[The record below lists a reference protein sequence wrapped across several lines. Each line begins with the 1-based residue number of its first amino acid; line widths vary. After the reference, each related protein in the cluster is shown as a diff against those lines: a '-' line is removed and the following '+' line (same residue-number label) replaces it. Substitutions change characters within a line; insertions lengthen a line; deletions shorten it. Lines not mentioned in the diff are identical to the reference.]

1 MLQNSQYKNGDIV
14 AFKLS
19 NGEEIVAKLAESDM
33 ATYTLSKPVT
43 IAPSQQGLQFMQGFF
58 TADQDKHVT
67 LYKSAVVMTATPV
80 DEVQK
85 SYTEATTG
93 IALAGQ

>member
-19 NGEEIVAKLAESDM
+19 NGEEIVAKLVDSDM
-33 ATYTLSKPVT
+33 STYTLSKPVT

-58 TADQDKHVT
+58 TANQDKHVI
-67 LYKSAVVMTATPV
+67 LYKSAVVMTAEPV
-80 DEVQK
+80 EEVQK

-93 IALAGQ
+93 IALAK

>member
-1 MLQNSQYKNGDIV
+1 MLQTPQYKNGDIV

-19 NGEEIVAKLAESDM
+19 NGEEIVAKLADSDM
-33 ATYTLSKPVT
+33 STYTLNQPVT

-58 TADQDKHVT
+58 TADQDKQIV
-67 LYKSAVVMTATPV
+67 LYKSAVVMTAVPV
-80 DEVQK
+80 EEVQK

-93 IALAGQ
+93 IALTS

>member
-19 NGEEIVAKLAESDM
+19 NGEEIVAKLVDSDM
-33 ATYTLSKPVT
+33 STYTLGKPVT

-58 TADQDKHVT
+58 TANQDKQVI
-67 LYKSAVVMTATPV
+67 LYKSAVVMTAEPV
-80 DEVQK
+80 EEVQK

-93 IALAGQ
+93 IALAK